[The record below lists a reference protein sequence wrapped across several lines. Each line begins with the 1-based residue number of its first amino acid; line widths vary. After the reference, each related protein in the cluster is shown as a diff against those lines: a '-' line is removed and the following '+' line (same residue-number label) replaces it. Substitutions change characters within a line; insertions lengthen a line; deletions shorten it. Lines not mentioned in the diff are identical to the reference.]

1 MTDYLN
7 LMHTLPSIVVYAKL
21 PSQVFTVYV
30 FMGTMGGDG
39 LSESDAGTHSL
50 SSHVFFYAKP
60 RINYIG
66 DKIRQKTVLGVE
78 GWRWEGSACNSRN
91 FIICN
96 SFTKV

>member
-1 MTDYLN
+1 MTGVTDYLN

-66 DKIRQKTVLGVE
+66 DKMRHEEMAQGFFLQ
-78 GWRWEGSACNSRN
+78 
-91 FIICN
+91 
-96 SFTKV
+96 TKIQHL